1 MTRIIR
7 IFEQII
13 VLTLLVLMLI
23 AVLASTIELAII
35 LVQQLR
41 KPPFLLLDI
50 AEMLEVFGFFLMVLI
65 GLELLETIKAYIEE
79 DKVHAE
85 VVLLVALVAV
95 ARKVIILEYKD
106 LSPET
111 LLAMSAMI
119 IALSAGFFVVK
130 RALTRERNARIQPK
144 TPAAAEP
151 YGDYACGSIH
161 HRVNISYSTL
171 LHLRSCYRI

>member
-1 MTRIIR
+1 MTPRLAREQMIR
-7 IFEQII
+7 ILRTFERII

-23 AVLASTIELAII
+23 AVLASTVELAII
-35 LVQQLR
+35 LVQQLQ

-65 GLELLETIKAYIEE
+65 GLELLETIKVYFEGE
-79 DKVHAE
+79 KVHAE

-111 LLAMSAMI
+111 LLALAAI
-119 IALSAGFFVVK
+119 ITALAAGFFAVK
-130 RALTRERNARIQPK
+130 RALPREKNASTQPK
-144 TPAAAEP
+144 TPVA
-151 YGDYACGSIH
+151 S
-161 HRVNISYSTL
+161 
-171 LHLRSCYRI
+171 

>member
-1 MTRIIR
+1 MTPRLAREQMIR
-7 IFEQII
+7 ILRTFERII

-23 AVLASTIELAII
+23 AVLASTVELAII
-35 LVQQLR
+35 LVQQLQ

-65 GLELLETIKAYIEE
+65 GLELLETIKVYFEGE
-79 DKVHAE
+79 KVHAE

-111 LLAMSAMI
+111 LLALAAI
-119 IALSAGFFVVK
+119 ITALAAGFFVVK
-130 RALTRERNARIQPK
+130 RALPREKNASTQPK
-144 TPAAAEP
+144 TPVA
-151 YGDYACGSIH
+151 S
-161 HRVNISYSTL
+161 
-171 LHLRSCYRI
+171 

>member
-1 MTRIIR
+1 MIR
-7 IFEQII
+7 ILRTFERII

-65 GLELLETIKAYIEE
+65 GIELLETIKVYFEGE
-79 DKVHAE
+79 KVHAE

-106 LSPET
+106 LSPAT
-111 LLAMSAMI
+111 LLALAAMI
-119 IALSAGFFVVK
+119 IALAAGFFVVK
-130 RALTRERNARIQPK
+130 RALTREKEASTQPK
-144 TPAAAEP
+144 TLV
-151 YGDYACGSIH
+151 DS
-161 HRVNISYSTL
+161 
-171 LHLRSCYRI
+171 